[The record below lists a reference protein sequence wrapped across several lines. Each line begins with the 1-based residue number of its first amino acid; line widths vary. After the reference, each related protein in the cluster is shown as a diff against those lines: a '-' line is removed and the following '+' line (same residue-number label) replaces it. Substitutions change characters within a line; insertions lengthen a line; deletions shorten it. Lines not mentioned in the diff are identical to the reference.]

1 MKITFREQEKA
12 TIPTTST
19 ADIAFLLIIFFMVS
33 TTFRA
38 ETGLKII
45 LPKAEAAKKIP
56 TKNLVHVWISPEGII
71 SIDDVLMPISRV
83 SKVMKRKKQINP
95 DVIVSV
101 RCDASTK
108 YSDVEAVFDQLVDA
122 NVLKVSLATEKKRG

>member
-83 SKVMKRKKQINP
+83 SKVMVRKKQINP

-108 YSDVEAVFDQLVDA
+108 YSDVEAVFNQLVDA

>member
-83 SKVMKRKKQINP
+83 SKVMVRKKQINP